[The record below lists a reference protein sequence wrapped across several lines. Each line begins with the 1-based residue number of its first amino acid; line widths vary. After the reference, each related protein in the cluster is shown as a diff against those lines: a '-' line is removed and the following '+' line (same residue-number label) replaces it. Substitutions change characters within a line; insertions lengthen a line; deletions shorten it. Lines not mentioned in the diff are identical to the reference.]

1 MTSFISSV
9 RRFTERARRRIRMNR
24 FERQPQAAV
33 EAEVEYRDGDFRI
46 RRPGAF
52 VRCAVTGEP
61 IPLEELR
68 YWNVDLQEAYSSTD
82 AKLARIG
89 VSFPKKS

>member
-1 MTSFISSV
+1 
-9 RRFTERARRRIRMNR
+9 MNR

-82 AKLARIG
+82 AKLIRIG
-89 VSFPKKS
+89 VSFPKKP